1 MNQQPLCLTIDP
13 FSVRQYREE
22 LPQLEQ
28 RFSNFWAGITYDAR
42 LISCTRRFSFAP
54 IRQRLRQQTSPLDD
68 LRDLLPMLV
77 SAQDGAGDGAALT
90 SLVQKR
96 LATYER
102 ATAAL
107 QDAPAV
113 HAAFRAMATGASDAT
128 TLAVVA
134 DGCRR
139 ALWPWRWL
147 KNYRRAYE
155 VMEREG
161 NPLGIQHYFVAW
173 PSEYT
178 DAEAVRS
185 VLKGTFLLPDV
196 QIAPLPPLFH
206 GKYREMATYLAPL
219 DEGRP
224 YLRVIHAFDV
234 RGDWDLGSMQ
244 ELLGGEEEVA
254 VALDVTTLPRAKA
267 QRATTDAFNVLEGA
281 LTARNAVKDARSER
295 AYRDVSY
302 AMNQLDVQQL
312 HEVAYAILVQAPS
325 VRDLNRITQTLRDR
339 MGARLKLDVLSGT
352 QGEYLKLFT
361 TTPSKQIAAPLI
373 RRNALS
379 EHVAAKTPW
388 GIRKSDR
395 TTGTLWGF
403 DPHDQLPFHYD
414 LFGRTGTDNPHLLML
429 GKAGSGKTV
438 TLGALAL
445 RQAVAGHQVIMFD
458 PVGKCEWLC
467 EAVGGG
473 ATYYHLANEVA
484 INILDPLSTSLNR
497 QKSHVER
504 KLSMILG
511 RSIHH
516 GTGVQLHPRLL
527 TNAERGAL
535 EAALASTRIYGPDGV
550 FLAQMDDE
558 TAPLLSDLVVALRET
573 NRPTGHA
580 LAEEISDIALQSQ
593 AHLFDRQ
600 TTLKWD
606 FGSDVVAY
614 NLNNADKALLPMY
627 LDHGFAAL
635 NHYVRS
641 PERRARNQ
649 KLVCVIDE
657 FGVMSQI
664 ESLKAEVA
672 YDTKEWRNYGAAMW
686 SADQNAS
693 TYMGGSGNA
702 QDFSNQTTNNTAVK
716 LFGRQEG
723 TDANLLAEAYPE
735 LSPSD
740 IAAIRTAGPGEF
752 VGIFGTNEVHHL
764 RVQLTDQE
772 TPYFIRKG

>member
-28 RFSNFWAGITYDAR
+28 RFANFWAGITYDAR

-54 IRQRLRQQTSPLDD
+54 IRQRLRQQISPLDD
-68 LRDLLPMLV
+68 LRDLLPLLLE
-77 SAQDGAGDGAALT
+77 AQEDGSRTEAIP
-90 SLVQKR
+90 SLIQKR
-96 LATYER
+96 LSTYER

-107 QDAPAV
+107 QDAPVVQRAL
-113 HAAFRAMATGASDAT
+113 HALADGVTDAT

-206 GKYREMATYLAPL
+206 GKYREMATYLSPL

-281 LTARNAVKDARSER
+281 LTARNAVKDSRSER

-312 HEVAYAILVQAPS
+312 HEVAYAILIQAPS

-388 GIRKSDR
+388 GIRKSDA
-395 TTGTLWGF
+395 TSGVLFGY

-414 LFGRTGTDNPHLLML
+414 TFGATGTDNPHLLML
-429 GKAGSGKTV
+429 GKSGSGKSV
-438 TLGALAL
+438 SLGMLAL
-445 RQAVAGHQVIMFD
+445 RHAVAGHQIVMFD
-458 PVGKCEWLC
+458 PVGNCARLC

-473 ATYYHLANEVA
+473 AAYYHLAEDVA
-484 INILDPLSTSLNR
+484 INVLDPMETSLHR

-504 KLSMILG
+504 KLSMVLG
-511 RSIHH
+511 RAITS
-516 GTGVQLHPRLL
+516 GSGVQLRPREFS
-527 TNAERGAL
+527 NAERGAL
-535 EAALASTRIYGPDGV
+535 DAALASTRIYGPDGV
-550 FLAQMDDE
+550 FLAQMDDD
-558 TAPLLSDLVVALRET
+558 TAPLLSDLVIALRET
-573 NRPTGHA
+573 KRPVGQA
-580 LAEEISDIALQSQ
+580 LAEEITDIALQSQ

-606 FGSDVVAY
+606 FGSAVVAY
-614 NLNNADKALLPMY
+614 DLNNADKALLPLY
-627 LDHGFAAL
+627 LDHGLGAL
-635 NHYVRS
+635 NHYIRS
-641 PERRARNQ
+641 PERRARGQ
-649 KLVCVIDE
+649 KLVCVVDE
-657 FGVMSQI
+657 FGILSQI
-664 ESLKAEVA
+664 ESLKKEVA
-672 YDTKEWRNYGAAMW
+672 NATKEWRNYGAALW
-686 SADQNAS
+686 SCDQNSA

-723 TDANLLAEAYPE
+723 TDAKLLAEAYPE

-764 RVQLTDQE
+764 RMQLTDQE
-772 TPYFIRKG
+772 VAHFIRKG